1 MGTDSTGFAEALV
14 AARRAAGLSQAEAA
28 RRAGV
33 TPAYLSMVERG
44 LRPPP
49 SDEAV
54 ARLADAV
61 GMSRV
66 EMLSLAHLTRA
77 PAELR
82 NRMARLNAR
91 LARQRA
97 MWRGYDEEL
106 LPFTIWSLLRV
117 RPGVA
122 RLGGVRKLPAGL
134 AGILGRILDRA
145 RSLASF
151 GRFRRETTE
160 ILGNL
165 PSRQRREV
173 MRELPKL
180 VAAATRRLP

>member
-1 MGTDSTGFAEALV
+1 MGTDATGFAEALV
-14 AARRAAGLSQAEAA
+14 AARRAAGLSQAESA

-61 GMSRV
+61 GASRV

-77 PAELR
+77 PADLR
-82 NRMARLNAR
+82 DRMARLNAR
-91 LARQRA
+91 LSRQRA
-97 MWRGYDEEL
+97 MWRGYDEEI
-106 LPFTIWSLLRV
+106 LPFTIWSLFRV
-117 RPGVA
+117 RPGTPRLA
-122 RLGGVRKLPAGL
+122 RGRKLPAGL

-145 RSLASF
+145 RALASF
-151 GRFRRETTE
+151 GRFRRETAQ
-160 ILGNL
+160 ILGSL
-165 PSRQRREV
+165 PSRERREV
-173 MRELPKL
+173 LRELPKL
-180 VAAATRRLP
+180 VASATRRLP